1 MFLCFLTLCISYN
14 VLNAADR
21 GSISGHVRWDGGF
34 GSISDA
40 AIYIYDFEGNAVDST
55 FTNGNGYFTLS
66 LPAGSYIV
74 SADKGNLVKEYYLSE
89 YCFKDAD
96 RVVVHGGQNIALDFD
111 LDSGGWITGNFDYIG
126 EDVEFGLLTALKVD
140 EPHEGWSGSVRL
152 NGPFPSAYAI
162 SGLLPGTYKVL
173 GRARGKSTEYFP
185 GVDEIER
192 AATIVVARDVGVS
205 DVDFMLDQVGWGSI
219 QGRVF
224 DNSNGQGLADLSLYA
239 YQWQDF
245 WNDPNLFTG
254 RSLNDGSYAID
265 VPAGQYSLFV
275 LYDDDMHG
283 GTVAQYFDDH
293 YSRLYADILEVAEN
307 NVVQDIDF
315 AVDFSVP
322 HNLTIAGTV
331 LSEWTGM
338 GLNDVNVE
346 AIDYETGETVG
357 SAFSVSNG
365 EFCIG
370 GLSPGNYLLMFSG
383 TYIIPFFYPQ
393 EESWQDGEIIRL
405 QGHFTGVRSEAI
417 TQDYGNMGLLISGGV
432 TDEGNPV
439 NGARIYAYLTGDSE
453 PIAYARTNS
462 SGEYAIVAGLVPGTY
477 SVMCDYYGFSSEIF
491 PVPIELDLLQQPHA
505 DNIDFEL
512 HQAVGISDKPQL
524 PNYGI
529 DIIGNYPNPFN
540 SRTTI
545 SLNSGYD
552 TDIESR
558 LVVHNLLGQVVGEK
572 GILVKPGRNLIE
584 WDLNDFATAISSG
597 VYFYRVDGISEES
610 RMILLK

>member
-1 MFLCFLTLCISYN
+1 
-14 VLNAADR
+14 
-21 GSISGHVRWDGGF
+21 
-34 GSISDA
+34 
-40 AIYIYDFEGNAVDST
+40 
-55 FTNGNGYFTLS
+55 
-66 LPAGSYIV
+66 
-74 SADKGNLVKEYYLSE
+74 
-89 YCFKDAD
+89 
-96 RVVVHGGQNIALDFD
+96 
-111 LDSGGWITGNFDYIG
+111 
-126 EDVEFGLLTALKVD
+126 
-140 EPHEGWSGSVRL
+140 
-152 NGPFPSAYAI
+152 
-162 SGLLPGTYKVL
+162 
-173 GRARGKSTEYFP
+173 
-185 GVDEIER
+185 
-192 AATIVVARDVGVS
+192 
-205 DVDFMLDQVGWGSI
+205 
-219 QGRVF
+219 
-224 DNSNGQGLADLSLYA
+224 
-239 YQWQDF
+239 
-245 WNDPNLFTG
+245 
-254 RSLNDGSYAID
+254 
-265 VPAGQYSLFV
+265 
-275 LYDDDMHG
+275 
-283 GTVAQYFDDH
+283 
-293 YSRLYADILEVAEN
+293 
-307 NVVQDIDF
+307 
-315 AVDFSVP
+315 
-322 HNLTIAGTV
+322 
-331 LSEWTGM
+331 
-338 GLNDVNVE
+338 
-346 AIDYETGETVG
+346 
-357 SAFSVSNG
+357 
-365 EFCIG
+365 
-370 GLSPGNYLLMFSG
+370 
-383 TYIIPFFYPQ
+383 
-393 EESWQDGEIIRL
+393 
-405 QGHFTGVRSEAI
+405 
-417 TQDYGNMGLLISGGV
+417 MGLLISGGV

>member
-1 MFLCFLTLCISYN
+1 
-14 VLNAADR
+14 
-21 GSISGHVRWDGGF
+21 
-34 GSISDA
+34 
-40 AIYIYDFEGNAVDST
+40 
-55 FTNGNGYFTLS
+55 
-66 LPAGSYIV
+66 
-74 SADKGNLVKEYYLSE
+74 
-89 YCFKDAD
+89 
-96 RVVVHGGQNIALDFD
+96 
-111 LDSGGWITGNFDYIG
+111 
-126 EDVEFGLLTALKVD
+126 
-140 EPHEGWSGSVRL
+140 
-152 NGPFPSAYAI
+152 
-162 SGLLPGTYKVL
+162 
-173 GRARGKSTEYFP
+173 
-185 GVDEIER
+185 
-192 AATIVVARDVGVS
+192 
-205 DVDFMLDQVGWGSI
+205 
-219 QGRVF
+219 
-224 DNSNGQGLADLSLYA
+224 
-239 YQWQDF
+239 
-245 WNDPNLFTG
+245 
-254 RSLNDGSYAID
+254 
-265 VPAGQYSLFV
+265 
-275 LYDDDMHG
+275 
-283 GTVAQYFDDH
+283 
-293 YSRLYADILEVAEN
+293 
-307 NVVQDIDF
+307 
-315 AVDFSVP
+315 
-322 HNLTIAGTV
+322 
-331 LSEWTGM
+331 M

-383 TYIIPFFYPQ
+383 TYIIPFYYPQ